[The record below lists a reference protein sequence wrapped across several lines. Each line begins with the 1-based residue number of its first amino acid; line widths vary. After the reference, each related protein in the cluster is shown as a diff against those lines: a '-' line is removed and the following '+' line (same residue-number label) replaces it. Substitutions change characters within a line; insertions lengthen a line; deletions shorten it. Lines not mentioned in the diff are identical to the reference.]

1 MSSEGPTAPAAPTT
15 EAPASMPWWRALAM
29 LAGLVALVLVV
40 RSVGLDRIVSTL
52 LGAAVWMPGVVLAD
66 LTFFFCETM
75 AYRVVLGPGAAQIP
89 RRRFVSAS
97 LLYYCV
103 MVLAPLGRVGA
114 EVARAATFTP
124 YVGAGRATAAASHM
138 QAGVLLANFF
148 ITVPAWIA
156 VAQTVGAGHALAWLL
171 LINGVGTG
179 VLGLTTM
186 LLLRRS
192 KAGAWLGRRFPRLRK
207 LGADLDEAVAVPH
220 RELWRTVGWCSL
232 ARLAQLAQYAV
243 LLGAIGG
250 AISLNGSLV
259 AMGVHLVGAGF
270 GDVVPNQVGVLEG
283 AYHIFAD
290 AVGLGHDPARAVSI
304 ALLARISQILI
315 ASLGLA
321 GLWLLRDRGT
331 LATEAAR

>member
-1 MSSEGPTAPAAPTT
+1 MSTEGRAAPSAA
-15 EAPASMPWWRALAM
+15 APGSRMPWWRALAM
-29 LAGLVALVLVV
+29 IAGLVALVIVV

-52 LGAAVWMPGVVLAD
+52 IGAAVWMPGVVAAD
-66 LTFFFCETM
+66 LTFFCCETM
-75 AYRVVLGPGAAQIP
+75 AYRAVLGPGAAQIP
-89 RRRFVSAS
+89 PRRFVSAS

-124 YVGAGRATAAASHM
+124 YVGGGRATAAASHM

-148 ITVPAWIA
+148 ITVPCWIA
-156 VAQTVGAGHALAWLL
+156 VSMAVGVTHPLAWLL

-179 VLGLTTM
+179 ALGLVTM

-192 KAGAWLGRRFPRLRK
+192 KAGAWLGQRFPRLKK
-207 LGADLDEAVAVPH
+207 LGADLDEATAVPH
-220 RELWRTVGWCSL
+220 HDLWRTVGWCSL

-243 LLGAIGG
+243 LLGAIG
-250 AISLNGSLV
+250 ASISLSGSLV

-283 AYHIFAD
+283 AYHVFAD
-290 AVGLGHDPARAVSI
+290 AIGLSGDPARAVSI

-315 ASLGLA
+315 ASSGLI
-321 GLWLLRDRGT
+321 GLWLLRERA
-331 LATEAAR
+331 ATVPGASA